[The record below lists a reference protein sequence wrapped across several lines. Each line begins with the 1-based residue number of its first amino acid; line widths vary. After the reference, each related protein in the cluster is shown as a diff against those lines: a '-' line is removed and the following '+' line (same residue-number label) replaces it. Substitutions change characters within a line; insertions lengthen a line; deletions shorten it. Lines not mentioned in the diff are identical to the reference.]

1 MDCMRMLNTKRL
13 LSLFVGLLMIG
24 IVSLTTFN
32 LSSNTCV
39 SYADEGLDDID
50 LSKAADAAKNGMIA
64 GAVSGAALEAAGGMA
79 AGPVGAAVGAIN
91 GAIDGAVVGAIYEA
105 TVSILEDIKK

>member
-13 LSLFVGLLMIG
+13 LSLFVVVLMIG
-24 IVSLTTFN
+24 TVSLTTFSS
-32 LSSNTCV
+32 SSNTYV

-50 LSKAADAAKNGMIA
+50 LSKAADAAKDGMIA
-64 GAVSGAALEAAGGMA
+64 GAVSGAALEA